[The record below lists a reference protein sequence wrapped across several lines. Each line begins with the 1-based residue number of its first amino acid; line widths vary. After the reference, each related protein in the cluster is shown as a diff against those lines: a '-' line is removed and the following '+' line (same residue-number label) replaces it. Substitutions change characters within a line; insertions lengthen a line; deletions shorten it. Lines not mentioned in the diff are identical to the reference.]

1 LLPPS
6 PERGPVH
13 LLKRL
18 SSQRALSKSGNR
30 FASDRAPLIRRAH
43 DLIAK
48 PPTLWRIMRV
58 PFTGLLLRRSWPIKF
73 EGQFKVRDERDVNAR
88 FAPPPEKSEKCLW
101 HRQKSKTV
109 KFDLPCVFVDR

>member
-1 LLPPS
+1 V
-6 PERGPVH
+6 GT
-13 LLKRL
+13 
-18 SSQRALSKSGNR
+18 G
-30 FASDRAPLIRRAH
+30 FASDRAPLIGRAH

-88 FAPPPEKSEKCLW
+88 ALAASEKLQKSLWHREKSEI
-101 HRQKSKTV
+101 V
-109 KFDLPCVFVDR
+109 KFDLPCDFGER